1 MRRNNKYKSM
11 RILTTS
17 TIIAAMSLLSVCPIS
32 ALAITPP
39 SAEVTVTNP
48 APKTQLVVD
57 GTNGLDSNDGSES
70 KPLKTIQK
78 ALEKAT
84 QKPANINIKGNFSIA
99 FDCRIGDNYFSGIYI

>member
-1 MRRNNKYKSM
+1 M

-78 ALEKAT
+78 ALEKPHKNLQISTLKA
-84 QKPANINIKGNFSIA
+84 IFHLMHL
-99 FDCRIGDNYFSGIYI
+99 